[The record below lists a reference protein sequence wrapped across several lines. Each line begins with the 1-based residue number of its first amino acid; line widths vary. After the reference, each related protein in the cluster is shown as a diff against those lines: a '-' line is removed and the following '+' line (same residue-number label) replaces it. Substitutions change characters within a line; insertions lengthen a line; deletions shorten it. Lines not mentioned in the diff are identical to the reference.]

1 MSEKN
6 FSLSTFR
13 QLDLPDLLIDVWS
26 YSELCNT
33 KSCSICPQYLEWSIQ
48 AAKQKWSLDFKDFN
62 YIIDNLKKRNKNW
75 FDVSKLSPET
85 KDKLYDVICKWHV
98 RCTVTGRWI
107 PFYKA

>member
-48 AAKQKWSLDFKDFN
+48 AAEQK
-62 YIIDNLKKRNKNW
+62 
-75 FDVSKLSPET
+75 
-85 KDKLYDVICKWHV
+85 
-98 RCTVTGRWI
+98 
-107 PFYKA
+107 